1 MSKWKWK
8 NIVSINIYIYNV
20 LYSVKGKTLD
30 VFLNEVKME
39 FPNFVSKFGNS
50 YRDKIKRERMDDSAS
65 FGDIYGDNN
74 EMEDVD

>member
-1 MSKWKWK
+1 M
-8 NIVSINIYIYNV
+8 

-50 YRDKIKRERMDDSAS
+50 YRDKIKRERMDCNGSGS
-65 FGDIYGDNN
+65 GSLNN
-74 EMEDVD
+74 KNENGKIN

>member
-8 NIVSINIYIYNV
+8 NIVSNNIYIYNV

-50 YRDKIKRERMDDSAS
+50 YRDKIKRERREDSAS

>member
-1 MSKWKWK
+1 MLS
-8 NIVSINIYIYNV
+8 
-20 LYSVKGKTLD
+20 SVKGKTLD